1 MKHTHHIPNS
11 NYRSISHCAAAI
23 LIAISR
29 VMDFR
34 HSALDV
40 TWGSIIGLV
49 FAVYAYLQYYPPLTA
64 TNCQVP
70 YPPRDFSYLVRD
82 SVNGDEPGRLE
93 SAIGIRPNDQFV
105 YETHAIATGANAY
118 QDKATDT
125 E

>member
-1 MKHTHHIPNS
+1 MKYIPNS
-11 NYRSISHCAAAI
+11 NHRSASHCVAAI

-70 YPPRDFSYLVRD
+70 YPPRDFTYLARD
-82 SVNGDEPGRLE
+82 SQVNGDEPGRLE

-105 YETHAIATGANAY
+105 DETHADASGTCASG
-118 QDKATDT
+118 
-125 E
+125 